1 MISLDEAYERIT
13 DQEKER
19 SLVVT
24 DSTRDDNPI
33 VYVND
38 AFLRLSGYAAEEVQ
52 GRNCRFLQGED
63 TDPESVKA
71 IHDALEEVREI
82 TVDILNYRK
91 DGSAFWNR
99 LRIRPT
105 YSQTGEHDGFVGLQN
120 PIAPSEVRAELIDR
134 FRE

>member
-1 MISLDEAYERIT
+1 MLSLEEAYERIT

-38 AFLRLSGYAAEEVQ
+38 AFLRLTGYAAEEVQ
-52 GRNCRFLQGED
+52 GRNCRFLQGSD
-63 TDPESVKA
+63 SDPKTVKA
-71 IHDALEEVREI
+71 IHEALDEVREI

-99 LRIRPT
+99 LRMRPT

-120 PIAPSEVRAELIDR
+120 PISSSEVRAKPIYR
-134 FRE
+134 FQE